1 MRLNRKLEPLQ
12 YVKLIVFMLCLLTVE
27 QTFGQRKP
35 PALIVSGSDTL
46 VAITEKDF
54 NTILFGFSYIRSLE
68 NTSKLTSKQLSKQDS
83 INAYLS
89 EVLTL
94 ERAKIAQK
102 DSVIINLETII
113 ENETKKKKREKL
125 KNTLIQIGGALVIAA
140 ETGIITYLILNK

>member
-1 MRLNRKLEPLQ
+1 MRLNRKLELSR

-94 ERAKIAQK
+94 ERTKTAQK

>member
-1 MRLNRKLEPLQ
+1 M
-12 YVKLIVFMLCLLTVE
+12 
-27 QTFGQRKP
+27 
-35 PALIVSGSDTL
+35 IVSGSDTL

-68 NTSKLTSKQLSKQDS
+68 NNSNLTSKQLSKQDS

-94 ERAKIAQK
+94 ERTKTAQK

>member
-1 MRLNRKLEPLQ
+1 MPE
-12 YVKLIVFMLCLLTVE
+12 LIVVDN
-27 QTFGQRKP
+27 
-35 PALIVSGSDTL
+35 DTL
-46 VAITEKDF
+46 VTVTEKQFD
-54 NTILFGFSYIRSLE
+54 TILFGFSYIRNLE

-83 INAYLS
+83 INTYLS

-94 ERAKIAQK
+94 ERSKTAQK

>member
-1 MRLNRKLEPLQ
+1 M
-12 YVKLIVFMLCLLTVE
+12 
-27 QTFGQRKP
+27 
-35 PALIVSGSDTL
+35 IVSGSDTL

-68 NTSKLTSKQLSKQDS
+68 NNSNLTSKQLSKQDS

-89 EVLTL
+89 EVLVL
-94 ERAKIAQK
+94 ERAKTAQK

>member
-1 MRLNRKLEPLQ
+1 MRLNRKLGLSRC
-12 YVKLIVFMLCLLTVE
+12 VKLIVFSVCLLLVNLSFSQE
-27 QTFGQRKP
+27 RLP
-35 PALIVSGSDTL
+35 ELIVVDNDTL
-46 VAITEKDF
+46 VTVTEKQFD
-54 NTILFGFSYIRSLE
+54 TILFGLSYIRSLE

-94 ERAKIAQK
+94 ERAKTAQK

-113 ENETKKKKREKL
+113 ENETKKKKIENL